1 MIKSLVTQ
9 ARMAT
14 LRLLL
19 VYATMVVMLV
29 TTGQQAAAATSL
41 QLQDGITLT
50 FEGGQMDF
58 TTGSGQLFD
67 VTVEEYGDAILFA
80 EQVEIAAEGTP
91 GSDDWLIR
99 DLRARNVE
107 LAEEMIFIGDLVV
120 RELNMGAASND
131 EALNDISQIFGEGGF
146 MRLRNV
152 SVAEDDVLMT
162 IDEMATEPFRFGA
175 LDDGT
180 VVMARG
186 GVTINGLSL
195 MPMGSDAEYA
205 EFLERLRA
213 RGVDALVMDM
223 KLIAGTRI
231 VGPELEVFYVMGG
244 DMRGLGSFELDI
256 EVGINSSLYAQLVP
270 QLQDPDSSST
280 ALLGMTSAAYL
291 RSAGLVYH
299 DTGIGDIILEVAAEE
314 DGVATEDMRSMMRV
328 MLAESIRSTF
338 PENASWML
346 PPLDA
351 TLKAGG
357 RLEIAMDPPS
367 AVPLSS
373 MIGFLMLPDL
383 AIQQLGLDISHRPN

>member
-1 MIKSLVTQ
+1 MIKNLVVKDPI
-9 ARMAT
+9 AT
-14 LRLLL
+14 LRFLL
-19 VYATMVVMLV
+19 VYASMVVMLV
-29 TTGQQAAAATSL
+29 TTGQQAVAATSL

-50 FEGGQMDF
+50 FEDGQMDF

-107 LAEEMIFIGDLVV
+107 FAEEMMFVGDIVV
-120 RELNMGAASND
+120 RELNIGAASND
-131 EALNDISQIFGEGGF
+131 EALNDISRIFSEGGF
-146 MRLRNV
+146 VRLRNV
-152 SVAEDDVLMT
+152 SLAEDDVVIT

-180 VVMARG
+180 LIISRG

-195 MPMGSDAEYA
+195 MPMRSDAEYA
-205 EFLERLRA
+205 EFVERLRA

-231 VGPELEVFYVMGG
+231 VGSELEVFYVMGG
-244 DMRGLGSFELDI
+244 DMRGLGSYELDI
-256 EVGINSSLYAQLVP
+256 EVGINSSLYSQLVP
-270 QLQDPDSSST
+270 QLQDPDSSGT

-291 RSAGLVYH
+291 RSAGLVYQ
-299 DTGIGDIILEVAAEE
+299 DKGIGDIILEVAAEE
-314 DGVATEDMRSMMRV
+314 DGIATKDMRSMMRL
-328 MLAESIRSTF
+328 MLAESIRSIF

-346 PPLDA
+346 PPLDT

-357 RLEIAMDPPS
+357 RLKIEVDPPS

-383 AIQQLGLDISHRPN
+383 AIQQLGIDINHLPN

>member
-1 MIKSLVTQ
+1 MIKNLVAQ
-9 ARMAT
+9 ARMVA
-14 LRLLL
+14 LRFLQ
-19 VYATMVVMLV
+19 VYAVMAVMLA
-29 TTGQQAAAATSL
+29 TTGQQTSAATSL

-107 LAEEMIFIGDLVV
+107 FAEEMMFVGDLVV
-120 RELNMGAASND
+120 SELNVGAASND

-146 MRLRNV
+146 VRLRNV
-152 SVAEDDVLMT
+152 SLAEDDFVMT

-213 RGVDALVMDM
+213 RGVAALVMDM
-223 KLIAGTRI
+223 QLIAGTRI
-231 VGPELEVFYVMGG
+231 MGPELEVFYVMGG

-256 EVGINSSLYAQLVP
+256 EVGINSSLYSQLVP
-270 QLQDPDSSST
+270 QLQDPDSSSA

-291 RSAGLVYH
+291 RAAGLVYH
-299 DTGIGDIILEVAAEE
+299 DTGIGDIILEVVAEE
-314 DGVATEDMRSMMRV
+314 DGVAAEDMRSMLHL

-338 PENASWML
+338 PENANWML
-346 PPLDA
+346 PPVEA

-357 RLEIAMDPPS
+357 RLKIELDPPS
-367 AVPLSS
+367 AVPFSS
-373 MIGFLMLPDL
+373 MIGYLMLPDL
-383 AIQQLGLDISHRPN
+383 AVQQLGLDINHRPN

>member
-1 MIKSLVTQ
+1 MIKKLV
-9 ARMAT
+9 ARVRMAAS
-14 LRLLL
+14 RFLL
-19 VYATMVVMLV
+19 VHAAMAVMLA
-29 TTGQQAAAATSL
+29 TASHQAAAATSL
-41 QLQDGITLT
+41 QLQDGLTLT
-50 FEGGQMDF
+50 FEDGQMDV

-80 EQVEIAAEGTP
+80 EQMVISAEGTP

-99 DLRARNVE
+99 DLTARNVE
-107 LAEEMIFIGDLVV
+107 FAEETMFVGDLVI
-120 RELNMGAASND
+120 RELNVGAVSND
-131 EALNDISQIFGEGGF
+131 EALNDISKIFGEGGLV
-146 MRLRNV
+146 RLRNV
-152 SVAEDDVLMT
+152 SLADEDTVMT
-162 IDEMATEPFRFGA
+162 IDEMASEPFRFGA

-180 VVMARG
+180 VVMTRG

-195 MPMGSDAEYA
+195 MPMGSDAEYT

-213 RGVDALVMDM
+213 RGVEALVMDM
-223 KLIAGTRI
+223 QLVAGTRI
-231 VGPELEVFYVMGG
+231 VGQELEIFYVMGG

-280 ALLGMTSAAYL
+280 ALLGITSAANL

-299 DTGIGDIILEVAAEE
+299 DTGIGDIILEMAAEE
-314 DGVATEDMRSMMRV
+314 DGVAAEDMRSMMRL
-328 MLAESIRSTF
+328 MLTESIRSTF

-357 RLEIAMDPPS
+357 RLKIAMDPPS

-383 AIQQLGLDISHRPN
+383 AIQQLGLDINHRPN